1 MILLSL
7 LPLNAVWATT
17 ASISI
22 SGNEGLITLTA
33 SASFSTYVQCTP
45 PGSTNC
51 INVNSG
57 TLYVYQNGTLMQR
70 VSGPGSVNW
79 STTMDGGSMGQGEY
93 TFTASAV
100 DSVGESSSQT
110 TSITID
116 NTPQVNVMSPGLVS
130 GAFDILGSVRFKERV
145 GGNEGTISIYLDAM
159 PPALP
164 EGWSNYEGTMLNWSY
179 SQVVGRMLDGGSLA
193 QGTHTIHVLA
203 RAANGASS
211 WAHETFTIDNTPT
224 VSVNSPGQVEGA
236 FDLTGSIQISREG
249 QRE

>member
-1 MILLSL
+1 MDMSPSRPRSYPKESMRPYVKSSLISMMSLLILLSL

-33 SASFSTYVQCTP
+33 SASFSTYTQCTP

-100 DSVGESSSQT
+100 DSIGESSSQT

-116 NTPQVNVMSPGLVS
+116 NTPVVTVVSPGMVH
-130 GAFDILGSVRFKERV
+130 GAFDIFGTIEFKERV
-145 GGNEGTISIYLDAM
+145 GGNEGSIEIYIDTTAF
-159 PPALP
+159 
-164 EGWSNYEGTMLNWSY
+164 GSY
-179 SQVVGRMLDGGSLA
+179 YG
-193 QGTHTIHVLA
+193 
-203 RAANGASS
+203 
-211 WAHETFTIDNTPT
+211 
-224 VSVNSPGQVEGA
+224 
-236 FDLTGSIQISREG
+236 LTN
-249 QRE
+249 